1 MCMIR
6 KLLRPI
12 VRPIRAVMHQMHGV
26 MLSYRLPRPTHG
38 LGRFVR
44 RDGKVKVKIHVAKGA
59 QVVLKGHIIFQ
70 SDLGEIGC
78 TTINVGKNAKLIVLG
93 DFQIGPDVMIMVCD
107 GAELVVG
114 GKRNASASGVTSSAK
129 IMVRK
134 RVEIGFDTIIAW
146 DTFIT
151 DCDWH
156 TIHGKQHTV
165 PTKIG
170 DNVWIAHGA
179 SILKGSQIGNGSI
192 VATHAVC
199 SMKEY
204 PEAVLLAGVPAKVI
218 QENISWTRELL

>member
-1 MCMIR
+1 MI
-6 KLLRPI
+6 KKILRPI
-12 VRPIRAVMHQMHGV
+12 VRPVRDLIHQLQCI
-26 MLSYRLPRPTHG
+26 MLSCGLPRPTHG

-44 RDGKVKVKIHVAKGA
+44 RDSKVKVKIRIAKGA
-59 QVVLKGHIIFQ
+59 RVLLKGNVIFQ
-70 SDLGEIGC
+70 SDLGEIGY
-78 TTINVGKNAKLIVLG
+78 TKITIEKNANLSVLG
-93 DFQIGPDVMIMVCD
+93 DFQIGSDVMIMVCE
-107 GAELVVG
+107 GAELVLG
-114 GKRNASASGVTSSAK
+114 GKRLASASGVTNSAK

-134 RVEIGFDTIIAW
+134 RVDIGCDTIIAW
-146 DTFIT
+146 GTFIT

-165 PTKIG
+165 PTQIG

-192 VATHAVC
+192 VAAHAVC